1 MCGAATCRGFIG
13 KRKAMP
19 APKVDTPRKR
29 QKGKVVN
36 SKVKR
41 IVQGRITKVSKQK
54 VKAQVKNGKLLKAT
68 IVTTRKTVKAIKKTT
83 NGVTKAIKVNALP
96 RLKKPMA
103 LGKRKRSDSPRAI
116 SKVAKKSSSS
126 PKSSVVV
133 SVRKIA
139 KPASKSIANHAR
151 MLATHRSPARDL
163 PIFDIVSHRSRK
175 RNVR

>member
-1 MCGAATCRGFIG
+1 
-13 KRKAMP
+13 MP

-83 NGVTKAIKVNALP
+83 KGVTKAVKVNALP

-126 PKSSVVV
+126 AKSSV

-139 KPASKSIANHAR
+139 TPASKSIANHAR
-151 MLATHRSPARDL
+151 MLATHRSPARDV